1 MKCRFVER
9 VAFVVVQV
17 ALGMLLNL
25 SIHFDLVSLPKIE
38 STEGWN
44 FGENAMGVRIVK
56 FHEKNYLLPFRN
68 GQFLS

>member
-1 MKCRFVER
+1 MKCQLVER

-25 SIHFDLVSLPKIE
+25 SIHFDLVSPPKIE

-44 FGENAMGVRIVK
+44 FGENTMGASISFIK
-56 FHEKNYLLPFRN
+56 KLPCYPLEMD
-68 GQFLS
+68 GS